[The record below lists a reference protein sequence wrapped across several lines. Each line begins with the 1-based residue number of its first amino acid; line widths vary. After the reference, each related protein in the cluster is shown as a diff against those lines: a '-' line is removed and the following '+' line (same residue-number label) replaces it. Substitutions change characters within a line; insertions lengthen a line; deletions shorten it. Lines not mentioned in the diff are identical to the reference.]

1 MFTKKPE
8 KEASTFDLGRTTPP
22 TPPSGPMPSPSSTMG
37 RPVASKGSESR
48 IGSDLTIIGN
58 LVSKGEIQIDGE
70 VQGDIHGANV
80 VIGESARITGGIVG
94 DEVIV
99 RGSVMGSIRGKRVVL
114 QSSSKLE
121 GDIFHSQLAIEQ
133 GAFFEGKSRRMD
145 DPTADIQRPEI
156 PLPAGANGSADS
168 MASS

>member
-8 KEASTFDLGRTTPP
+8 PAAFDLARNAPP
-22 TPPSGPMPSPSSTMG
+22 LPNGAGTSLASNMVRNTVGAKSSGQSQ
-37 RPVASKGSESR
+37 

-58 LVSKGEIQIDGE
+58 LVSKGEVHIDGE
-70 VQGDIHGANV
+70 VQGDLHAANIV
-80 VIGESARITGGIVG
+80 VGESARITGGIVA

-99 RGSVMGSIRGKRVVL
+99 RGTVMGSIRGKRVVL
-114 QSSSKLE
+114 QSSSKVE

-145 DPTADIQRPEI
+145 DPTAGVQRPEV
-156 PLPAGANGSADS
+156 PAAAP
-168 MASS
+168 ASS

>member
-8 KEASTFDLGRTTPP
+8 KEPTVFDLGRTLPP
-22 TPPSGPMPSPSSTMG
+22 APPSGPMPTAMPTMA
-37 RPVASKGSESR
+37 RPVSIKGGESR
-48 IGSDLTIIGN
+48 IGADLAVIGN

-70 VQGDIHGANV
+70 VQGDLHAAHIV
-80 VIGESARITGGIVG
+80 VGESARIKGGLIA

-114 QSSSKLE
+114 QSSSKVE

-145 DPTADIQRPEI
+145 DPTAGVQRPEV
-156 PLPAGANGSADS
+156 PLPVGLNGVGAPS
-168 MASS
+168 

>member
-8 KEASTFDLGRTTPP
+8 PAAFDLARTAAPP
-22 TPPSGPMPSPSSTMG
+22 LPTGPMPTNLGAAIG
-37 RPVASKGSESR
+37 RPSTTGRPGQASQSQ

-58 LVSKGEIQIDGE
+58 LVSKGEVHIDGE
-70 VQGDIHGANV
+70 VQGDLHAANIV
-80 VIGESARITGGIVG
+80 VGESARITGGIVA

-99 RGSVMGSIRGKRVVL
+99 RGTVMGSIRGKRVVL
-114 QSSSKLE
+114 QSSSKVE

-145 DPTADIQRPEI
+145 DPTAGIQRPEI
-156 PLPAGANGSADS
+156 PQAPTS
-168 MASS
+168 

>member
-8 KEASTFDLGRTTPP
+8 PAAFDLARNGAPP
-22 TPPSGPMPSPSSTMG
+22 LPNGPMPTNLGAAIG
-37 RPVASKGSESR
+37 RPASTGNRTGQASQSQ

-58 LVSKGEIQIDGE
+58 LVSKGEVHIDGE
-70 VQGDIHGANV
+70 VQGDLHAANIV
-80 VIGESARITGGIVG
+80 VGESARITGGIVA

-99 RGSVMGSIRGKRVVL
+99 RGTVMGSIRGKRVVL
-114 QSSSKLE
+114 QSSSKVE

-145 DPTADIQRPEI
+145 DPTAGVQRPEV
-156 PLPAGANGSADS
+156 PSAS
-168 MASS
+168 ATS

>member
-1 MFTKKPE
+1 MFTKKPD
-8 KEASTFDLGRTTPP
+8 KEPTAFDLGRTTPP
-22 TPPSGPMPSPSSTMG
+22 APPSGPMPTPTAGMA
-37 RPVASKGSESR
+37 RPPVTAKGGESR
-48 IGSDLTIIGN
+48 IGSDLAVIGN

-70 VQGDIHGANV
+70 VQGDLHAANIV
-80 VIGESARITGGIVG
+80 VGESARITGGIVA

-114 QSSSKLE
+114 QSSSKVE

-145 DPTADIQRPEI
+145 DPTAGVQRPEV
-156 PLPAGANGSADS
+156 PLPASANGVGP
-168 MASS
+168 SS